1 MTISSKETDLLKDLR
16 SAEQLCIEKYA
27 QYAKTAKSTEL
38 SALFTSMEKTE
49 REHLSA
55 VSDMLAGKDP
65 APPASI
71 SNSNNQNCTAYAY
84 ADEQERKSDAF
95 LCQDMLSTEKHV
107 SSMYDVSIF
116 EFATPAARKMLNHIQ
131 AEEQQ
136 HGEQLYAYMK
146 ANGMY
151 G

>member
-1 MTISSKETDLLKDLR
+1 MTISSKETDLLKDLK

-27 QYAKTAKSTEL
+27 QYSKMAKSTAL
-38 SALFTSMEKTE
+38 SALFSSMEKTE
-49 REHLSA
+49 REHLCA
-55 VSDMLAGKDP
+55 VTDMLAGKDP

-71 SNSNNQNCTAYAY
+71 SNSNNQNCTAYSY
-84 ADEQERKSDAF
+84 ASEEDRKSDAF

-116 EFATPAARKMLNHIQ
+116 EFATPAARKMLGHIQ

-151 G
+151 A